1 MPKNEVVVKEEL
13 EDFKIDLKPK
23 IPQFPDVDLTQV
35 NLKYPL
41 IAPYAFAHLFWDF
54 NNKELVYFVE
64 EPGLNLEE
72 IRVLDLLED
81 GIKQLV
87 NISFLAVKDGD
98 TVIKYLEKNIRVLL
112 RELKIEISNNSYQKI
127 MYFIYRDFVG
137 LGKIEPFL
145 CDYFIE
151 DIECNGVNFPIYI
164 IHRKYRNLR
173 TNIIYD
179 NADRLATFVER
190 LAQKCGHYI
199 SYATPLLDGSLP
211 DGSRVNATFTEDITS
226 RGPSFCFTEGYLQ
239 LGDGSIKKIDR
250 LFNDAKYKF
259 PTKLENGN
267 EIVQI
272 HNITC
277 CGVDEKTLIQQN
289 SRLRTIIK
297 LIPPKEL
304 VKVELE
310 DGSSITTTT
319 NHLFH
324 VADEKLE
331 LIEAKDLKRGM
342 LVPIPK
348 KIEIVGCTQKIDTYS
363 IIKEFSYAYKVCL
376 ISSPIIKEIVTSEIT
391 NYQNQAENFRVKMA
405 EDYGT
410 HGSYFYEITNRGN
423 SISFEILDS
432 LCKNTTKNF
441 EDLGELSLVV
451 YGGGVKGKSKSIKV
465 PKEVDEDLAYLTGMI
480 ISDGHLSK
488 DYLDI
493 SCFEEGCKESA
504 KNKLISKFGKCNEY
518 YNGSRLYLCNIFAPY
533 FFNKVFDIPYGNKSN
548 KVVIPSIISKSDNK
562 VIASF
567 IKGLFDGD
575 GTCKSGLSYKTHS
588 RDLAE
593 GLTYLLARLG
603 IYSYLRKNKI
613 TSEKYE
619 YKLNIPSPYYNVYL
633 NIIGFD
639 NKEKLN
645 SLSKLV
651 SLQQDHKTFT
661 RHDRIPAKPVIRI
674 IQKLNLSKNKLSK
687 KVNVDYNRFYYDTFS
702 RSLVRKLIEEFKN
715 YELKDCEEELEYVQW
730 LIETQQEFV
739 KVSKAELIQNTDNIP
754 VYDIELE
761 PCKFFI
767 AGNKPMNVFDTIRKF
782 TQKPWPPTKLV
793 QLSTLNPQMLAYLW
807 LLVEYET
814 NIMVIGG
821 TASGK
826 TTLLNALAYFIPPQ
840 ARVVSIEDTRELN
853 LQHSNWLPSVAREG
867 VGLTNLVGQ
876 KYGDVTLFDLLKES
890 FRQNPDYV
898 IVGEVRGKEAYVLFQ
913 GMSSGHPSFGTMHA
927 NSVDTMLRR
936 LETPPINLSPSLV
949 EILDIVI
956 VMTQTKIK
964 GTQVRR
970 VREIN
975 EIISV
980 KEGSNAQIH
989 TPFKWDPINDKFTFS
1004 KQSYVF
1010 SKINLHQGISQ
1021 TELLKEMEVRTKLIT
1036 VLFNKGIFDF
1046 LEFRNIVNEYYKDPK
1061 AVLKRYNII

>member
-226 RGPSFCFTEGYLQ
+226 RGPSF
-239 LGDGSIKKIDR
+239 
-250 LFNDAKYKF
+250 
-259 PTKLENGN
+259 
-267 EIVQI
+267 
-272 HNITC
+272 
-277 CGVDEKTLIQQN
+277 
-289 SRLRTIIK
+289 
-297 LIPPKEL
+297 
-304 VKVELE
+304 
-310 DGSSITTTT
+310 
-319 NHLFH
+319 
-324 VADEKLE
+324 
-331 LIEAKDLKRGM
+331 
-342 LVPIPK
+342 
-348 KIEIVGCTQKIDTYS
+348 
-363 IIKEFSYAYKVCL
+363 
-376 ISSPIIKEIVTSEIT
+376 
-391 NYQNQAENFRVKMA
+391 
-405 EDYGT
+405 
-410 HGSYFYEITNRGN
+410 
-423 SISFEILDS
+423 
-432 LCKNTTKNF
+432 
-441 EDLGELSLVV
+441 
-451 YGGGVKGKSKSIKV
+451 
-465 PKEVDEDLAYLTGMI
+465 
-480 ISDGHLSK
+480 
-488 DYLDI
+488 
-493 SCFEEGCKESA
+493 
-504 KNKLISKFGKCNEY
+504 
-518 YNGSRLYLCNIFAPY
+518 
-533 FFNKVFDIPYGNKSN
+533 
-548 KVVIPSIISKSDNK
+548 
-562 VIASF
+562 
-567 IKGLFDGD
+567 
-575 GTCKSGLSYKTHS
+575 
-588 RDLAE
+588 
-593 GLTYLLARLG
+593 
-603 IYSYLRKNKI
+603 
-613 TSEKYE
+613 
-619 YKLNIPSPYYNVYL
+619 
-633 NIIGFD
+633 
-639 NKEKLN
+639 
-645 SLSKLV
+645 
-651 SLQQDHKTFT
+651 
-661 RHDRIPAKPVIRI
+661 
-674 IQKLNLSKNKLSK
+674 
-687 KVNVDYNRFYYDTFS
+687 
-702 RSLVRKLIEEFKN
+702 
-715 YELKDCEEELEYVQW
+715 
-730 LIETQQEFV
+730 
-739 KVSKAELIQNTDNIP
+739 
-754 VYDIELE
+754 
-761 PCKFFI
+761 
-767 AGNKPMNVFDTIRKF
+767 TIRKF